1 MKRFVL
7 ACMVALIAAAPAP
20 VPKYSPV
27 PQNGQTTAVNTYLR
41 NMQNGAFPAAFAM
54 LNDEARAY
62 YRNAANFRS
71 VFDADGYR
79 IQKFNLLGSRG
90 NAAGRVYFA
99 RETASF
105 HDHARDIDATV
116 TATVPVGVISVK
128 GGYRIKDPGH
138 PWRAFAPNT
147 TLKTNGVSVVV
158 KKVSFFSNR
167 IEVIATFANAGDE
180 FVTLLPYRR
189 SVLRDDLGGVYRIIE
204 LKNWQITD
212 KALFLGLRLAPSAQY
227 TGFLNFE
234 APKLDDRARSFTLT
248 VAPAL
253 REGGD
258 EPFTLEI
265 PGIQRAKG

>member
-20 VPKYSPV
+20 KYSPV
-27 PQNGQTTAVNTYLR
+27 PKNGQTTAVSSYLR
-41 NMQNGAFPAAFAM
+41 NMQNGAYPAAFAM

-90 NAAGRVYFA
+90 DATGRVFFA

-128 GGYRIKDPGH
+128 GGGYRIKDPGH

-147 TLKTNGVSVVV
+147 TVRTNDVSVVV

-167 IEVIATFANAGDE
+167 IEVIATFANLGGE

-258 EPFTLEI
+258 EPFTLDI
-265 PGIQRAKG
+265 PGIQPAKG